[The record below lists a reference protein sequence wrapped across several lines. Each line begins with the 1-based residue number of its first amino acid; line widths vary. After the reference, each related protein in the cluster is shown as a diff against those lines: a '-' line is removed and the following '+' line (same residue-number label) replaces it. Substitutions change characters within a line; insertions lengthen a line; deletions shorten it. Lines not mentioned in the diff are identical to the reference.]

1 MNFSLY
7 VLGTPNG
14 YDQYPLDTNS
24 SKFQR
29 VLTSCKTES
38 QLSVFRT
45 NQLIQYVYVRK
56 VPSSNSLYLGFCL
69 ALTGVYCLNCHTLND
84 LFDAVF
90 YDVLMK
96 GELLRFQKD
105 KYSYTVSKFADNADE
120 IKRINKF
127 FKTKLESELG
137 KLFVI
142 IPPTF
147 RIGNGPYTLSLKET
161 ASDINDS
168 ISQHE
173 VVHLVND
180 EKSVSEL
187 ERTQKMLSD
196 MYSKHQKLE
205 AEYKKVLNQKKNFK
219 LVAVL
224 SLIVIACAVGFML
237 LYNLLNVRDS
247 TINNLRSDIASKNE
261 IIVEYKTE
269 NNTLLEEVDRYKNKI
284 SMLNQSVTRKN
295 DSIARLKSERNEL
308 SDDLSFCQ
316 DQVLS
321 LRAENLSLSKKSS
334 TSSGYSSYE
343 TYEVYA
349 SGGNKA
355 YCYYQC
361 GSDYIKTDCYFS
373 DFQKVTVY
381 LKKDGYA
388 LTSGGYLRM
397 KDIRK

>member
-96 GELLRFQKD
+96 GELLRFQKN
-105 KYSYTVSKFADNADE
+105 KYSYTVSKFAENADE
-120 IKRINKF
+120 IKRINQF
-127 FKTKLESELG
+127 FKTKLENELER
-137 KLFVI
+137 LFVN
-142 IPPTF
+142 IPASF
-147 RIGNGPYTLSLKET
+147 RMGNDSFTISLKEN
-161 ASDINDS
+161 ASDINNA
-168 ISQHE
+168 ISQHDI
-173 VVHLVND
+173 VHITND

-196 MYSKHQKLE
+196 LYSKHQQLE
-205 AEYKKVLNQKKNFK
+205 LEYRKVLNQKRNFK

-224 SLIVIACAVGFML
+224 SLIVIGCAVGFWL
-237 LYNLLNVRDS
+237 LNNLLNDKNL
-247 TINNLRSDIASKNE
+247 TINDLRSDVASKNRTITEYE
-261 IIVEYKTE
+261 IQ
-269 NNTLLEEVDRYKNKI
+269 NDSLGQKI
-284 SMLNQSVTRKN
+284 FNLNQVVIRKN
-295 DSIARLKSERNEL
+295 DSIALIKSEKEDLNN
-308 SDDLSFCQ
+308 DLSYYKEE
-316 DQVLS
+316 VLA
-321 LRAENLSLSKKSS
+321 LRAENLALSKKNSS
-334 TSSGYSSYE
+334 SSSSSSYE

-349 SGGNKA
+349 SGSNKA
-355 YCYYQC
+355 FCYYQC
-361 GSDYIKTDCYFS
+361 GSNYIKTDCYFS
-373 DFQKVTVY
+373 DYQKVTVY
-381 LKKDGYA
+381 FKKDGYA
-388 LTSGGYLRM
+388 LTQGGYVRLIDLR
-397 KDIRK
+397 K

>member
-24 SKFQR
+24 NKFQR

-56 VPSSNSLYLGFCL
+56 VPSSNGLYFGFCL
-69 ALTGVYCLNCHTLND
+69 VLTGVYCLNCHTLND
-84 LFDAVF
+84 LFDAAF
-90 YDVLMK
+90 YDILMK

-205 AEYKKVLNQKKNFK
+205 AEYKKVLNQKRNFK